1 MQQGDIYT
9 HAFTVTP
16 GVYDGFIQ
24 TFGDR
29 NPLHTDGAF
38 AVSKGFKGP
47 VMHGNILNGFLSFF
61 VGECL
66 PLKNVIIQAQS
77 IKFSLPVYLNEELE
91 FHAEI
96 TGVFESV
103 NTFEFKFNF
112 KNAEG
117 KKVAKGEIQIGLL
130 L

>member
-66 PLKNVIIQAQS
+66 PLKN
-77 IKFSLPVYLNEELE
+77 
-91 FHAEI
+91 
-96 TGVFESV
+96 
-103 NTFEFKFNF
+103 TFEFKFNF